1 MSNEV
6 IVLVSDPEDANHG
19 ELNTLASQEEAARL
33 IESLLESGFE
43 AERIRA
49 FHATKI
55 AMHVS
60 HRPVVALVGGSESAP
75 IEPEAETAEE
85 DDPSEAKWELV
96 AVGATA
102 KAETQREVAARPYMR
117 DGVRFSS
124 LFGPA

>member
-1 MSNEV
+1 MKEWWQMSNEV

-60 HRPVVALVGGSESAP
+60 H
-75 IEPEAETAEE
+75 
-85 DDPSEAKWELV
+85 
-96 AVGATA
+96 
-102 KAETQREVAARPYMR
+102 
-117 DGVRFSS
+117 
-124 LFGPA
+124 